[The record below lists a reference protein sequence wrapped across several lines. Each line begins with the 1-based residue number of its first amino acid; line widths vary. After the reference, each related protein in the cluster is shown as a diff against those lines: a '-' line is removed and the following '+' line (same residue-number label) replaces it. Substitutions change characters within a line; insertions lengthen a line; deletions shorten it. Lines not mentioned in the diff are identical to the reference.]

1 MKIIVGISGASSVH
15 LGIRVA
21 NEILAAGHEVCAIIS
36 DGARVTFKSEK
47 AWEYLGN
54 SRIPKDNLGNSRIP
68 KANLENSRILNEN
81 LGNSRIPNENLGNSG
96 IPNENFLQI
105 EEFLDEK
112 IDIQRNMS
120 DAAASGSSGYEAM
133 IIAPC
138 SSNTLAKV
146 AAGICDNLLLR
157 AAAVMLKEQ
166 RKLIIAPREMPF
178 SPLSIKHMSELSGL
192 GVMFAPPMIA
202 HYNKPLSLNDAE
214 NFIIGKWL
222 DCLNIKNNLFKRWKI

>member
-15 LGIRVA
+15 LGIRAA

-47 AWEYLGN
+47 AWEYLSN
-54 SRIPKDNLGNSRIP
+54 SRIPKANLENSRIPNENLGNSRIP
-68 KANLENSRILNEN
+68 KANLENSR
-81 LGNSRIPNENLGNSG
+81 

-112 IDIQRNMS
+112 IDIQSNMW

-178 SPLSIKHMSELSGL
+178 SPLSIKHMNELSGL

-202 HYNKPLSLNDAE
+202 HYSKPLSLNDAE

>member
-15 LGIRVA
+15 LGIRAA

-54 SRIPKDNLGNSRIP
+54 SRIPKAKSRIP
-68 KANLENSRILNEN
+68 KANL
-81 LGNSRIPNENLGNSG
+81 GNSRISKA
-96 IPNENFLQI
+96 NFLQI

-112 IDIQRNMS
+112 IDIQSNMW

-202 HYNKPLSLNDAE
+202 HYSKPLSLNDAE

>member
-47 AWEYLGN
+47 AWEYLSN
-54 SRIPKDNLGNSRIP
+54 SR
-68 KANLENSRILNEN
+68 
-81 LGNSRIPNENLGNSG
+81 

-112 IDIQRNMS
+112 IDIQSNMW

-192 GVMFAPPMIA
+192 GVMFALPMIA
-202 HYNKPLSLNDAE
+202 HYSKPLSLNDAE

>member
-15 LGIRVA
+15 LGIRAA

-47 AWEYLGN
+47 AWEYLRN
-54 SRIPKDNLGNSRIP
+54 SR
-68 KANLENSRILNEN
+68 
-81 LGNSRIPNENLGNSG
+81 

-112 IDIQRNMS
+112 IDIQSNMW

-202 HYNKPLSLNDAE
+202 HYSKPLSLNDAE

>member
-47 AWEYLGN
+47 AWEYL
-54 SRIPKDNLGNSRIP
+54 S
-68 KANLENSRILNEN
+68 
-81 LGNSRIPNENLGNSG
+81 NSRIPNENLGNSRISSQNLG
-96 IPNENFLQI
+96 NSRIPNENFLQI

-112 IDIQRNMS
+112 IDIQSNMS

-192 GVMFAPPMIA
+192 GVMFALPMIA
-202 HYNKPLSLNDAE
+202 HYSKPKSLNDAE

>member
-47 AWEYLGN
+47 AWEYLSN
-54 SRIPKDNLGNSRIP
+54 SRIPK
-68 KANLENSRILNEN
+68 EN
-81 LGNSRIPNENLGNSG
+81 LGNSRILKANLGNSR

-112 IDIQRNMS
+112 IDIQSNMW

-178 SPLSIKHMSELSGL
+178 SPLSIKHMNKLSGL

-202 HYNKPLSLNDAE
+202 HYSKPLSLNDTE

>member
-47 AWEYLGN
+47 AWEYLSN
-54 SRIPKDNLGNSRIP
+54 SRIS
-68 KANLENSRILNEN
+68 KAK
-81 LGNSRIPNENLGNSG
+81 SRIPNENLGNSR

-112 IDIQRNMS
+112 IDIQSNMS

-202 HYNKPLSLNDAE
+202 HYSKPLSLNDAE

>member
-47 AWEYLGN
+47 AWEYLSN
-54 SRIPKDNLGNSRIP
+54 SRIPKANLENSRIPNENLGNSRIP
-68 KANLENSRILNEN
+68 KANLENSR
-81 LGNSRIPNENLGNSG
+81 

-112 IDIQRNMS
+112 IDIQSNMWDS
-120 DAAASGSSGYEAM
+120 AASGSSGYEAM

-178 SPLSIKHMSELSGL
+178 SPLSIKHMNKLSGL

-202 HYNKPLSLNDAE
+202 HYSKPKSLNDAE

>member
-47 AWEYLGN
+47 AWEYLSN
-54 SRIPKDNLGNSRIP
+54 SRIPSQNLGNSR
-68 KANLENSRILNEN
+68 
-81 LGNSRIPNENLGNSG
+81 

-112 IDIQRNMS
+112 IDIQSNMW

-178 SPLSIKHMSELSGL
+178 SPLSIKHMNELSGL

-202 HYNKPLSLNDAE
+202 HYSKPKSLNDAE

>member
-15 LGIRVA
+15 LGIRAA
-21 NEILAAGHEVCAIIS
+21 NEILAVGHEVCAIIS

-47 AWEYLGN
+47 AWEYL
-54 SRIPKDNLGNSRIP
+54 SNSRIP
-68 KANLENSRILNEN
+68 KANL
-81 LGNSRIPNENLGNSG
+81 GNSR

-112 IDIQRNMS
+112 IDIQSNMW

-178 SPLSIKHMSELSGL
+178 SPLSIKHMNELSSL

-202 HYNKPLSLNDAE
+202 HYSKPLSLNDAE

>member
-36 DGARVTFKSEK
+36 DGARITFKSEK
-47 AWEYLGN
+47 AWEYL
-54 SRIPKDNLGNSRIP
+54 SNSRIP
-68 KANLENSRILNEN
+68 KANL
-81 LGNSRIPNENLGNSG
+81 GNSK
-96 IPNENFLQI
+96 IPNENFI

-112 IDIQRNMS
+112 IDIQSNMW

-202 HYNKPLSLNDAE
+202 HYSKPLSLNDAE

>member
-15 LGIRVA
+15 LGIRAA

-47 AWEYLGN
+47 AWEYLSN
-54 SRIPKDNLGNSRIP
+54 SRIPNDNLGNSRIP
-68 KANLENSRILNEN
+68 KDD
-81 LGNSRIPNENLGNSG
+81 LGNSRISKA
-96 IPNENFLQI
+96 NFLQI

-112 IDIQRNMS
+112 IDIQSNMW

-178 SPLSIKHMSELSGL
+178 SPLSIKHMNELSGL

-202 HYNKPLSLNDAE
+202 HYSKPLSLNDAE

-222 DCLNIKNNLFKRWKI
+222 DCLNIKNNLFKRWKICKKN

>member
-47 AWEYLGN
+47 AWEYLSN
-54 SRIPKDNLGNSRIP
+54 SRIS
-68 KANLENSRILNEN
+68 KAKSRILNEN
-81 LGNSRIPNENLGNSG
+81 LGNSRIPKANLGNSR

-112 IDIQRNMS
+112 IDIQSNMW

-202 HYNKPLSLNDAE
+202 HYSKPLSLNDAE

>member
-47 AWEYLGN
+47 AWEYLSN
-54 SRIPKDNLGNSRIP
+54 SRISKAKSRIPSQNLGNSRIP
-68 KANLENSRILNEN
+68 KANL
-81 LGNSRIPNENLGNSG
+81 GNSRISK
-96 IPNENFLQI
+96 ENFLQI

-112 IDIQRNMS
+112 IDIQSNMS
-120 DAAASGSSGYEAM
+120 GAAASGSSGYEAM

-192 GVMFAPPMIA
+192 GVMFALPMIA
-202 HYNKPLSLNDAE
+202 HYSKPLSLNDAE

>member
-15 LGIRVA
+15 LGIRAA

-54 SRIPKDNLGNSRIP
+54 SRIPNENLGNSRIP

-81 LGNSRIPNENLGNSG
+81 
-96 IPNENFLQI
+96 FLQI

-112 IDIQRNMS
+112 IDIQSNMW

-178 SPLSIKHMSELSGL
+178 SPLSIKHMNELSGL

-202 HYNKPLSLNDAE
+202 HYSKPKSLNDAE

>member
-15 LGIRVA
+15 LGIRAA

-54 SRIPKDNLGNSRIP
+54 SRIPK
-68 KANLENSRILNEN
+68 ANLENSRILKAN
-81 LGNSRIPNENLGNSG
+81 LGNSR

-112 IDIQRNMS
+112 IDIQSNMS
-120 DAAASGSSGYEAM
+120 SAAASGSSGYEAM

-178 SPLSIKHMSELSGL
+178 SPLSIKHMSDLSGL

-202 HYNKPLSLNDAE
+202 HYSKPLSLNDTE

>member
-15 LGIRVA
+15 LGIRAA

-47 AWEYLGN
+47 AWEYLSN
-54 SRIPKDNLGNSRIP
+54 SRIPKANLENSRIPNDNLGNSRIP
-68 KANLENSRILNEN
+68 KANLENSR
-81 LGNSRIPNENLGNSG
+81 

-112 IDIQRNMS
+112 IDIQSNMWDS
-120 DAAASGSSGYEAM
+120 AASGSSGYEAM

-178 SPLSIKHMSELSGL
+178 SPLSIKHMNELSGL

-202 HYNKPLSLNDAE
+202 HYSKPKSLNDAE

>member
-47 AWEYLGN
+47 AWEYLSN
-54 SRIPKDNLGNSRIP
+54 SRISKAKSRIPSQNLGNSRIP
-68 KANLENSRILNEN
+68 KV
-81 LGNSRIPNENLGNSG
+81 
-96 IPNENFLQI
+96 PNENFLQI

-112 IDIQRNMS
+112 IDIQSNMW

-202 HYNKPLSLNDAE
+202 HYSKPLSLNDAE

>member
-47 AWEYLGN
+47 AWEYLSN
-54 SRIPKDNLGNSRIP
+54 SRIPSQNLGNSRIP
-68 KANLENSRILNEN
+68 KA
-81 LGNSRIPNENLGNSG
+81 
-96 IPNENFLQI
+96 NFLQI

-112 IDIQRNMS
+112 IDIQSNMS
-120 DAAASGSSGYEAM
+120 SAAASGSSGYEAM

-202 HYNKPLSLNDAE
+202 HYSKPLSLNDAE

>member
-47 AWEYLGN
+47 AWEYL
-54 SRIPKDNLGNSRIP
+54 S
-68 KANLENSRILNEN
+68 
-81 LGNSRIPNENLGNSG
+81 NSRIPNENLGNSR
-96 IPNENFLQI
+96 IPSQNLGNSRIPKANFLQI

-112 IDIQRNMS
+112 IDIQSNMS
-120 DAAASGSSGYEAM
+120 SAAASGSSGYEAM

-178 SPLSIKHMSELSGL
+178 SPLSIKHMNKLSGL

-202 HYNKPLSLNDAE
+202 HYSKPKSLNDAE

>member
-15 LGIRVA
+15 LGIRAA

-54 SRIPKDNLGNSRIP
+54 SRIP
-68 KANLENSRILNEN
+68 NEN
-81 LGNSRIPNENLGNSG
+81 LGNSR

-112 IDIQRNMS
+112 IDIQSNMW

-202 HYNKPLSLNDAE
+202 HYSKPLSLNDAE

>member
-47 AWEYLGN
+47 AWEYLSN
-54 SRIPKDNLGNSRIP
+54 SRIPKDNLGNSRISN
-68 KANLENSRILNEN
+68 K
-81 LGNSRIPNENLGNSG
+81 
-96 IPNENFLQI
+96 NFLQI

-112 IDIQRNMS
+112 IDIQSNMW

-202 HYNKPLSLNDAE
+202 HYSKPLSLNDAE

>member
-54 SRIPKDNLGNSRIP
+54 SRIP
-68 KANLENSRILNEN
+68 
-81 LGNSRIPNENLGNSG
+81 
-96 IPNENFLQI
+96 NENFLQI

-112 IDIQRNMS
+112 IDIQSNMS
-120 DAAASGSSGYEAM
+120 GAAASGSSGYEAM

-202 HYNKPLSLNDAE
+202 HYSKPLSLNDAE

>member
-47 AWEYLGN
+47 AWEYL
-54 SRIPKDNLGNSRIP
+54 SNSRIP
-68 KANLENSRILNEN
+68 KAKSRIPSQN
-81 LGNSRIPNENLGNSG
+81 LGNSR

-112 IDIQRNMS
+112 IDIQSNMS
-120 DAAASGSSGYEAM
+120 GAAASGSSGYEAM

-192 GVMFAPPMIA
+192 GVMFALPMIA
-202 HYNKPLSLNDAE
+202 HYSKPKSLNDAE

>member
-47 AWEYLGN
+47 AWEYLSN
-54 SRIPKDNLGNSRIP
+54 SRIPKENLENSRIPSQNLGNSRIL
-68 KANLENSRILNEN
+68 KANLENSR
-81 LGNSRIPNENLGNSG
+81 

-112 IDIQRNMS
+112 IDIQSNMW
-120 DAAASGSSGYEAM
+120 DGAASGSSGYEAM

-202 HYNKPLSLNDAE
+202 HYSKPKSLNDAE

>member
-47 AWEYLGN
+47 AWGYL
-54 SRIPKDNLGNSRIP
+54 S
-68 KANLENSRILNEN
+68 NSRILKEN
-81 LGNSRIPNENLGNSG
+81 LGNSRIS
-96 IPNENFLQI
+96 NENFLQI

-112 IDIQRNMS
+112 IDIQSNMS

-192 GVMFAPPMIA
+192 GVMFALPMIA
-202 HYNKPLSLNDAE
+202 HYSKPLSLNDAE

>member
-54 SRIPKDNLGNSRIP
+54 SRIP
-68 KANLENSRILNEN
+68 NEN
-81 LGNSRIPNENLGNSG
+81 LGNSR

-112 IDIQRNMS
+112 IDIQSNMW
-120 DAAASGSSGYEAM
+120 DGAASGSSGYESM

-202 HYNKPLSLNDAE
+202 HYSKPLSLNDAE

>member
-47 AWEYLGN
+47 AWEYLSN
-54 SRIPKDNLGNSRIP
+54 SRIPKAKSKIPNDNLGNSR
-68 KANLENSRILNEN
+68 
-81 LGNSRIPNENLGNSG
+81 

-112 IDIQRNMS
+112 IDIQSNMS
-120 DAAASGSSGYEAM
+120 SAAASGSSGYEAM

-178 SPLSIKHMSELSGL
+178 SPLSIKHMNKLSSL

-202 HYNKPLSLNDAE
+202 HYSKPLSLNDAE

>member
-21 NEILAAGHEVCAIIS
+21 NEILATGHEVCAIIS

-54 SRIPKDNLGNSRIP
+54 SKIPNDNLGNSR
-68 KANLENSRILNEN
+68 
-81 LGNSRIPNENLGNSG
+81 

-112 IDIQRNMS
+112 IDIQSNMW

-192 GVMFAPPMIA
+192 GVMFALPMIA
-202 HYNKPLSLNDAE
+202 HYSKPLSLNDAE

-222 DCLNIKNNLFKRWKI
+222 DCLNIKNNLFKRWKICKKN

>member
-47 AWEYLGN
+47 AWEYLSN
-54 SRIPKDNLGNSRIP
+54 SRIPNDNLGNSRIL
-68 KANLENSRILNEN
+68 KAN
-81 LGNSRIPNENLGNSG
+81 LGNSR

-112 IDIQRNMS
+112 IDIQSNMS

-166 RKLIIAPREMPF
+166 RKLIVAPREMPF
-178 SPLSIKHMSELSGL
+178 SPLSIKHMNKLSGL

-202 HYNKPLSLNDAE
+202 HYSKPLSLNDAE

>member
-15 LGIRVA
+15 LGIRAA

-54 SRIPKDNLGNSRIP
+54 SRIP
-68 KANLENSRILNEN
+68 NEN
-81 LGNSRIPNENLGNSG
+81 LGNSRIPNENSKIPKDNLGNYR

-112 IDIQRNMS
+112 IDIQSNMW

-178 SPLSIKHMSELSGL
+178 SPLSIKHMSDLSGL

-202 HYNKPLSLNDAE
+202 HYSKPLSLNDAE

>member
-15 LGIRVA
+15 LGIKAA

-54 SRIPKDNLGNSRIP
+54 SRIPNQNLGNSR
-68 KANLENSRILNEN
+68 
-81 LGNSRIPNENLGNSG
+81 

-112 IDIQRNMS
+112 IDIQSNMS

-178 SPLSIKHMSELSGL
+178 SPLSIKHMNKLSGL

-202 HYNKPLSLNDAE
+202 HYSKPLSLNDAE

>member
-15 LGIRVA
+15 LGIRLA

-47 AWEYLGN
+47 AWEYLSN
-54 SRIPKDNLGNSRIP
+54 SRIPKANLENSRIPNENLGNSRIP

-81 LGNSRIPNENLGNSG
+81 
-96 IPNENFLQI
+96 FLQI

-112 IDIQRNMS
+112 IDIQSNMW

-202 HYNKPLSLNDAE
+202 HYSKPKSLNDAE

>member
-54 SRIPKDNLGNSRIP
+54 SRIPNQNLGNSRI
-68 KANLENSRILNEN
+68 L
-81 LGNSRIPNENLGNSG
+81 
-96 IPNENFLQI
+96 NENFLQI

-112 IDIQRNMS
+112 IDIQSNMW

-202 HYNKPLSLNDAE
+202 HYSKPLSLNDAE

-222 DCLNIKNNLFKRWKI
+222 DCLNIKNNLFKRWKICKKN

>member
-47 AWEYLGN
+47 AWEYL
-54 SRIPKDNLGNSRIP
+54 S
-68 KANLENSRILNEN
+68 
-81 LGNSRIPNENLGNSG
+81 NSRIPNENLGNSRISSQNLG
-96 IPNENFLQI
+96 NSRIPNENFLQI

-112 IDIQRNMS
+112 IDIQSNMS
-120 DAAASGSSGYEAM
+120 SAAASGSSGYEAM

-178 SPLSIKHMSELSGL
+178 SPLSIKHMSELSSL

-202 HYNKPLSLNDAE
+202 HYSKPLSLNDAE

>member
-15 LGIRVA
+15 LGIRAA

-54 SRIPKDNLGNSRIP
+54 SRIPK
-68 KANLENSRILNEN
+68 ANLENSRILNEN
-81 LGNSRIPNENLGNSG
+81 LGNSRILKANLGNSG

-105 EEFLDEK
+105 EEFLDKK
-112 IDIQRNMS
+112 IDIQSNMWDS
-120 DAAASGSSGYEAM
+120 AASGSSGYEAM

-202 HYNKPLSLNDAE
+202 HYSKPLSLNDAE

>member
-47 AWEYLGN
+47 AWEYLSN
-54 SRIPKDNLGNSRIP
+54 SRISKAKSRIPKENIGNSRIP
-68 KANLENSRILNEN
+68 KA
-81 LGNSRIPNENLGNSG
+81 
-96 IPNENFLQI
+96 NFLQI

-112 IDIQRNMS
+112 IDIQSNMS
-120 DAAASGSSGYEAM
+120 GAAASGSSGYEAM

-166 RKLIIAPREMPF
+166 RKLVIAPREMPF

-192 GVMFAPPMIA
+192 GVMFALPMIA
-202 HYNKPLSLNDAE
+202 HYSKPLSLNDAE

>member
-15 LGIRVA
+15 LGIRAA

-54 SRIPKDNLGNSRIP
+54 SRISKANLGNSR
-68 KANLENSRILNEN
+68 
-81 LGNSRIPNENLGNSG
+81 

-112 IDIQRNMS
+112 IDIQSNMW

-202 HYNKPLSLNDAE
+202 HYSKPKSLNDAE

>member
-47 AWEYLGN
+47 AWEYLNN
-54 SRIPKDNLGNSRIP
+54 SRISKAKSRIPSQNLGNSRIS
-68 KANLENSRILNEN
+68 K
-81 LGNSRIPNENLGNSG
+81 
-96 IPNENFLQI
+96 ENFLQI

-112 IDIQRNMS
+112 IDIQSNMS
-120 DAAASGSSGYEAM
+120 SAAASGSSGYEAM

-192 GVMFAPPMIA
+192 GVMFALPMIA
-202 HYNKPLSLNDAE
+202 HYSKPLSLNDAE

>member
-54 SRIPKDNLGNSRIP
+54 SRIPKDDLGNSRISKDNLGNSR
-68 KANLENSRILNEN
+68 
-81 LGNSRIPNENLGNSG
+81 

-112 IDIQRNMS
+112 IDIQSNMS
-120 DAAASGSSGYEAM
+120 SAAASGSSGYEAM

-192 GVMFAPPMIA
+192 GVMFALPMIA
-202 HYNKPLSLNDAE
+202 HYSKPLSLNDAE